1 MPQPIT
7 LTKLVLLA
15 CAAWACS
22 LLLYFTGI
30 AVTAASLEHVQTST
44 ASTVTAIL
52 IAAEFLAA
60 CISIGFVFLRSRGY
74 QQAVVRFVLLVIFT
88 LIQLSL
94 FVLAA
99 FLSLV
104 VMNR

>member
-1 MPQPIT
+1 MPKPIT

-15 CAAWACS
+15 CAAWAGS
-22 LLLYFTGI
+22 LLLYFVGI
-30 AVTAASLEHVQTST
+30 AVTAASLEHVQTAT

-60 CISIGFVFLRSRGY
+60 CISIGFVFLHSRGY
-74 QQAVVRFVLLVIFT
+74 QQAVVRFVLLVIFI

>member
-1 MPQPIT
+1 MPQPTT

-15 CAAWACS
+15 CAAWACT
-22 LLLYFTGI
+22 LLLYFAGI
-30 AVTAASLEHVQTST
+30 AVTAASLEQTQSAT

-52 IAAEFLAA
+52 IAAEFLVT
-60 CISIGFVFLRSRGY
+60 CISIGFIFFRSRGY
-74 QQAVVRFVLLVIFT
+74 QRTGVRFILIAVFT
-88 LIQLSL
+88 LIQFSL